1 MTARDFERANEAQ
14 WSELERAVS
23 REDKA
28 LDPERFLFL
37 YRAACEH
44 LALAEAR
51 GFPAPL
57 VSRLS
62 SVTARAHQIVYRQTD
77 LGLGRIARTSDAQ
90 FSRRSTHPPLVRPYR
105 RAPRGG
111 TRRCA
116 RLSPWHIGP
125 T

>member
-1 MTARDFERANEAQ
+1 MTALDFEASNET
-14 WSELERAVS
+14 
-23 REDKA
+23 

-62 SVTARAHQIVYRQTD
+62 RVTARAHQIVYRQSD
-77 LGLGRIARTSDAQ
+77 LGLGRIARTLMQTFPATV
-90 FSRRSTHPPLVRPYR
+90 RAHRWYVLVAALLVF
-105 RAPRGG
+105 APAIAMGYVVDG
-111 TRRCA
+111 CA
-116 RLSPWHIGP
+116 MPGP
-125 T
+125 TG

>member
-1 MTARDFERANEAQ
+1 MTALDFEASNEAQ
-14 WSELERAVS
+14 WLELEKAVS
-23 REDKA
+23 GGEKT

-62 SVTARAHQIVYRQTD
+62 RVTARAHQIVYRQSD
-77 LGLGRIARTSDAQ
+77 LGLGRIARTLMQTFPA
-90 FSRRSTHPPLVRPYR
+90 TVRAHR
-105 RAPRGG
+105 
-111 TRRCA
+111 
-116 RLSPWHIGP
+116 W
-125 T
+125 